1 MADDRLVDDHLVA
14 ILNGVL
20 DTVYQAKQ
28 AAWATTGTPRGAAV
42 KELVAFLIDSSGTL
56 SEAEEHIDGRSL
68 DISSPSS
75 HQRGNIVAKAHGEL
89 SEVISLLSE
98 QLNDLAADI
107 RRRSHEIQD
116 ADDAPTLLALA
127 AEIDKRIE
135 ILGRG

>member
-20 DTVYQAKQ
+20 DAVYQAKQ
-28 AAWATTGTPRGAAV
+28 AAWATIGTPSGAAV
-42 KELVAFLIDSSGTL
+42 KELVASLIDWSGTL
-56 SEAEEHIDGRSL
+56 SEAEERIDGRSAEV
-68 DISSPSS
+68 SSPSS

-89 SEVISLLSE
+89 SEAISLLSG
-98 QLNDLAADI
+98 QLADLAADI
-107 RRRSHEIQD
+107 RRRTLEIRD
-116 ADDAPTLLALA
+116 ADEAPMLLELA